1 MTLPICLHSLEDCD
15 EGRVVVDLHPE
26 VVGGQQDAF
35 PPDRLKQT
43 NVNQDQLQMRLET
56 I

>member
-1 MTLPICLHSLEDCD
+1 MTSPICLYRFEDCD

-35 PPDRLKQT
+35 PLDRLK
-43 NVNQDQLQMRLET
+43 
-56 I
+56 